1 MALFEVRAL
10 THFFGGLKAVSD
22 FNLEFQGGELVGLIG
37 PNGAGKTTIFNLVCG
52 VYHPF
57 QGEVR
62 IQGRNLVGL
71 HPHQVTALGI
81 ARTFQNIRLWPEMTV
96 MDNLRVAHNY
106 HLGYGILDVLLQ
118 TPRYRRAEVGI
129 DRAAREILEIMGL
142 KEHSWE
148 LGKNLPYGLQRK
160 VEIARALIVRPQLL
174 LLDEPSAGMNLGEK
188 QALIDLIRWIRK
200 EFELTIW
207 LIEHEMRVV
216 MNLCEYI
223 HVLDFGA
230 TIARGTPQE
239 IQGNPRVVEAY
250 LGKEVD

>member
-1 MALFEVRAL
+1 MPLFEIRGL

-22 FNLEFQGGELVGLIG
+22 FNLAFQGGELTGLIG

-52 VYHPF
+52 VYHPS

-118 TPRYRRAEVGI
+118 TPRYRRAEARI
-129 DRAAREILEIMGL
+129 DRTAREILEIMSL

-148 LGKNLPYGLQRK
+148 LVKNLPYGLQRK
-160 VEIARALIVRPQLL
+160 VEIARALTVRPRLL

-200 EFELTIW
+200 KFNLTIW

-216 MNLCEYI
+216 MNLCEFI

-230 TIARGTPQE
+230 TIARGTPEE